1 MAVRILAGM
10 DSEQEGFIDL
20 STHHTQPIRV
30 SNKLE
35 PHSHNAGT
43 KNCFQKILL
52 SSITIFGRNYRKNHF

>member
-35 PHSHNAGT
+35 PHSHNAADT
-43 KNCFQKILL
+43 KNCFQKKF
-52 SSITIFGRNYRKNHF
+52 S